1 MLYFTCS
8 NCWRSWDGKPAVT
21 ARCVHHVLHPSADR
35 RRSSVT
41 SRGRRALPPV
51 CRRCPPAGW
60 SKQPL
65 SVIDVQIALRR
76 PRHFDEILLR
86 RRPSF
91 QLAAADAEAATRRRA
106 RAPTNVT
113 PVRPRRRARG
123 QRSYRTTA
131 AKSCAAEV
139 RTRTGST
146 RDARGT
152 CSCRWFRRRPRPCS
166 AILVVPARRLDNRT
180 VQPFRC

>member
-1 MLYFTCS
+1 MMLYFTCS

-65 SVIDVQIALRR
+65 SVMYRL
-76 PRHFDEILLR
+76 HFVVLAAPSTTVVPARSSR
-86 RRPSF
+86 RRSC
-91 QLAAADAEAATRRRA
+91 DATSSACSNKCDASTSSSPRS
-106 RAPTNVT
+106 
-113 PVRPRRRARG
+113 RPAFV
-123 QRSYRTTA
+123 S
-131 AKSCAAEV
+131 AKSCAPEV
-139 RTRTGST
+139 RTRPGST

-152 CSCRWFRRRPRPCS
+152 CSCCWFRRRPRPCS
-166 AILVVPARRLDNRT
+166 AVLVVPARRLDNRT